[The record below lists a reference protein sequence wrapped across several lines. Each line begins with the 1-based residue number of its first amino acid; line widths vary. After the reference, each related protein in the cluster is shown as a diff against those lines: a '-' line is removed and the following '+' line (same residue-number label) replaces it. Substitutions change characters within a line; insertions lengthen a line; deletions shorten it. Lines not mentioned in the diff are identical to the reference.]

1 MKNKPHNIRNKALKI
16 SLLTLIFAGL
26 LGSVPFV
33 FGESSSYDAEIDEL
47 NQKIQNQKKQI
58 DNLKAKQ
65 QEYQAQI
72 EAKKSDRI
80 TLSNQLSLLENH
92 LIKSQM
98 DIEGAN
104 LEIDKTNLEIQK
116 IEIDSANLDAKIEEQ
131 KIHITSLLRLVYK
144 QDQVSTLEMLLLNDS
159 LAEFLNQAKYLEDTN
174 KEIGESVEDLR
185 LDKERLEKNK
195 LVLSEKD
202 TELLALKSKLEEKK
216 DNLLYEQENKAFILE
231 ETRSSEKEYQSLLL
245 QAKREQDQAM
255 ADIANAERLI
265 RKKMS
270 DKDQKKLNNG
280 NNTIAWPVPKNVIV
294 AQFHDTDYPYRNII
308 GEHSA
313 VDIRAKQGTT
323 IVAAADGYVAKVKFD
338 GTKSYS
344 YIMIIHGNGLATVY
358 GHISAS
364 YVLTDQYVTQ
374 GQAIGRSGGMPGG
387 TGSGPFTTG
396 PHLHFEVRKDGLPVN
411 PENYLP

>member
-1 MKNKPHNIRNKALKI
+1 MKNKPHNIRNKTLKI
-16 SLLTLIFAGL
+16 SFLALIFAGL
-26 LGSVPFV
+26 LSSAPFV
-33 FGESSSYDAEIDEL
+33 FGESSNYDAEINEL
-47 NQKIQNQKKQI
+47 NLKIQNQKKQI
-58 DNLKAKQ
+58 DTLKAKQ

-72 EAKKSDRI
+72 EAKRQDRI
-80 TLSNQLSLLENH
+80 SLSNQLSLLENH
-92 LIKSQM
+92 LVKSQL
-98 DIEGAN
+98 DIEGTN

-116 IEIDSANLDAKIEEQ
+116 IEIDSANLDSKIEEQ
-131 KIHITSLLRLVYK
+131 KVHITSLLRLVYK

-185 LDKERLEKNK
+185 VDKERLENNK
-195 LVLSEKD
+195 LTLNEKD
-202 TELLALKSKLEEKK
+202 NELLALKEKLEEKK
-216 DNLLYEQENKAFILE
+216 DNLLYEQESKTFILE

-270 DKDQKKLNNG
+270 EKDQQKLNNG
-280 NNTIAWPVPKNVIV
+280 NNTIGWPVPKNVIV
-294 AQFHDTDYPYRNII
+294 TQFHDADYPYRNII

-338 GTKSYS
+338 GSKSYS

-358 GHISAS
+358 GHVSAT